1 MTLQGSESLRWAR
14 QLWVQFPL
22 GKFIFCWNFL
32 RHLNANFVQNVWNVR
47 FVLFTKTWTINIADA
62 ENIFFSIIM
71 EKEFFFTTQHQR
83 GNKSR
88 KTKGGSITL
97 ICSQY
102 LCYHVSHSQTPR
114 CLFSFARI
122 ASRQWNVRCAD
133 CLKCQEKANRFTVLP
148 CAVIDRFKPTAFVVK
163 SFTVWS
169 GTSAVEW
176 TEKWCSAWEL
186 F

>member
-1 MTLQGSESLRWAR
+1 MPKTSFSAL
-14 QLWVQFPL
+14 LW
-22 GKFIFCWNFL
+22 K
-32 RHLNANFVQNVWNVR
+32 
-47 FVLFTKTWTINIADA
+47 K
-62 ENIFFSIIM
+62 S
-71 EKEFFFTTQHQR
+71 FFFTTQHQR

-102 LCYHVSHSQTPR
+102 LCYHVSHSQT

-133 CLKCQEKANRFTVLP
+133 CLKVSRKANRFTVLP

-186 F
+186 FRKVSLVFVGKKRIEPIPFLKQSFFSCS